1 MTKLEDGN
9 TAQHRRD
16 LEAYQSW
23 FKKDRSL
30 CFTMLSSMHDDL
42 IGKYETFQNAK
53 DMWDQLKFDFGG
65 TSTTRLRSL
74 VLKFEVYRK
83 DPKHTMTEHFRMM
96 FGMIRDLKA
105 ARNVLTDKQQVQAV
119 IRSLIDSWISMK
131 QIMTHNENIKNFA
144 DISRH
149 VELEAERQEVTKS
162 TALIAHGGQRKPNGF
177 KLKDKGKAARQGEPS
192 TSAPKVNKGANQH
205 KRGKCNAK
213 KNISKMKC

>member
-1 MTKLEDGN
+1 VLYY
-9 TAQHRRD
+9 A
-16 LEAYQSW
+16 
-23 FKKDRSL
+23 
-30 CFTMLSSMHDDL
+30 SSMHDDL

-53 DMWDQLKFDFGG
+53 DIWDQLKFDFGG

-74 VLKFEVYRK
+74 VLKFEMYRK

-96 FGMIRDLKA
+96 FGMIRDLKV

-149 VELEAERQEVTKS
+149 VELEAERQEATKS
-162 TALIAHGGQRKPNGF
+162 TALIAHGVQRKPNEF
-177 KLKDKGKAARQGEPS
+177 KRKDKGKAARQQGKVSLALVLPKS
-192 TSAPKVNKGANQH
+192 TKVQINTSGANAMQR
-205 KRGKCNAK
+205 KIYPK
-213 KNISKMKC
+213 